1 MGSRWLL
8 QAAALEASSFDPI
21 ETMLVAQMSVHTAA

>member
-8 QAAALEASSFDPI
+8 QAAALEASSRDPM
-21 ETMLVAQMSVHTAA
+21 EMMLAAQMSVNAAA